1 VKFLAVKVPKNN
13 EYTYEQTLAFFSSLA
28 GGRASKSRLFGLLG
42 KTAGQSYSFNILSAK
57 QRIHFIMVVQD
68 NEVPLITNQVLGQY
82 SKAEITEVPPFKFR
96 TPYFYELNLSKNNF
110 LPIKT
115 MESFRDVDPLASVLS
130 SISRSA
136 DPKAVFWMQVVI
148 TPTSN
153 GWHQQALSYIDG
165 LSNSSSTMQRS
176 QTQGQKN
183 QISLVQE
190 KTKYPGFKSYVRL
203 LSNTQENLDLFY
215 SAFNIYAQAS
225 GNSLVPG
232 KVGFLKKDKLLDAI
246 NEHKP
251 YGESCILNF
260 LELCTI
266 WHLPTAKV
274 NVPNIVWG
282 KKLTLEPPENLP
294 VAVPEL
300 TEEEKQAITFLGK
313 TTHKNT
319 EKIFG
324 IKKVDRQKH
333 IYIVGKTGT
342 GKSTLLENMAID
354 DIRKGEGVAV
364 LDPHGD
370 VIQTILDYIPK
381 KRIKDVCVFS
391 PADLEYSYPLNILEI
406 PNPEQKELM
415 VSGIISIFYKLYS
428 HSWGPR
434 LEHILRNVLFTLVN
448 IPNTTLADVLS
459 ILQDKGYRTKLL
471 KDIHDPYLLQ
481 FWEKEFDKMT
491 PQQMTE
497 AVSPILNKVG
507 QFVTSPLIRRIVKH
521 PKSKVKIEDIMNSGK
536 ILLCDLSQGKIGEDN
551 ATLLGSMIITQM
563 QIAAMNRAYLPESQ
577 RRPFFLYVDEFQNF
591 ATSSFI
597 KILSEARKYKLAL
610 TLANQY
616 MTQIDEDVTKAIL
629 GNVGSQMTF
638 TVGASDARILSQE
651 FGAEIPP
658 EDLTG
663 LERFQLISRISID
676 NMTSS
681 PFHGYTLP
689 LPKNVSGQKEKI
701 IEMSRRQFG
710 VKNHK

>member
-1 VKFLAVKVPKNN
+1 
-13 EYTYEQTLAFFSSLA
+13 
-28 GGRASKSRLFGLLG
+28 
-42 KTAGQSYSFNILSAK
+42 
-57 QRIHFIMVVQD
+57 
-68 NEVPLITNQVLGQY
+68 
-82 SKAEITEVPPFKFR
+82 
-96 TPYFYELNLSKNNF
+96 
-110 LPIKT
+110 
-115 MESFRDVDPLASVLS
+115 
-130 SISRSA
+130 
-136 DPKAVFWMQVVI
+136 
-148 TPTSN
+148 
-153 GWHQQALSYIDG
+153 
-165 LSNSSSTMQRS
+165 
-176 QTQGQKN
+176 
-183 QISLVQE
+183 
-190 KTKYPGFKSYVRL
+190 
-203 LSNTQENLDLFY
+203 
-215 SAFNIYAQAS
+215 
-225 GNSLVPG
+225 
-232 KVGFLKKDKLLDAI
+232 
-246 NEHKP
+246 
-251 YGESCILNF
+251 
-260 LELCTI
+260 
-266 WHLPTAKV
+266 
-274 NVPNIVWG
+274 
-282 KKLTLEPPENLP
+282 
-294 VAVPEL
+294 
-300 TEEEKQAITFLGK
+300 
-313 TTHKNT
+313 
-319 EKIFG
+319 
-324 IKKVDRQKH
+324 
-333 IYIVGKTGT
+333 
-342 GKSTLLENMAID
+342 
-354 DIRKGEGVAV
+354 
-364 LDPHGD
+364 
-370 VIQTILDYIPK
+370 
-381 KRIKDVCVFS
+381 
-391 PADLEYSYPLNILEI
+391 
-406 PNPEQKELM
+406 
-415 VSGIISIFYKLYS
+415 
-428 HSWGPR
+428 
-434 LEHILRNVLFTLVN
+434 
-448 IPNTTLADVLS
+448 
-459 ILQDKGYRTKLL
+459 
-471 KDIHDPYLLQ
+471 
-481 FWEKEFDKMT
+481 MT